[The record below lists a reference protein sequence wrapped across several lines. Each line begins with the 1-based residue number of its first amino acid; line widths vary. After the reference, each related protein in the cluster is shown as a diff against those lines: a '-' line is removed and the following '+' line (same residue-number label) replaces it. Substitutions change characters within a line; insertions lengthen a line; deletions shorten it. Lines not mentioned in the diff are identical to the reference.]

1 MKISKQFREHLN
13 NINIVSKHFK
23 NIFGIVLISALLLT
37 SCTKNDDNDGDI
49 LIRPTAEDFNKIK
62 EAALENLTQT
72 FQFNTDDGNIMLTSE
87 KGVQIFIS
95 SSCLTLNGEAVT
107 GTVDVEFVE
116 LFDKGSML
124 TTNKPTMGMLPNGD
138 KGLLISGGEF
148 FVDATQNGVSL
159 ETTCGFQMQIPAD
172 LTGGVDNDMTLWEGV
187 IDQDGNLAWDEVE
200 RDGAQGEG
208 GVFGEG
214 NQYYGFFQSFGWSN
228 VDRFYND
235 PRPKT
240 TILVAVPEGYDNTNS
255 AVYISYDGEDAGLA
269 NLDTYDSETGLF
281 SEHYG
286 LIPIG
291 LECHIIFATEDG
303 ENWKYAI
310 KAVTIT
316 ENGVVTFTEGDTSI
330 ATEAQLTTIINGLP

>member
-1 MKISKQFREHLN
+1 MRNF
-13 NINIVSKHFK
+13 KHILATF
-23 NIFGIVLISALLLT
+23 LMSALLLT
-37 SCTKNDDNDGDI
+37 SCSKNDDGDI
-49 LIRPTAEDFNKIK
+49 LIRPTAEDFNNLK

-72 FQFNTDDGNIMLTSE
+72 FQFNADDGNVTLTSE
-87 KGVQIFIS
+87 KGVQIYIS
-95 SSCLTLNGEAVT
+95 STCLTLNGNAVT

-124 TTNKPTMGMLPNGD
+124 TTNKPTMGTLPNGD
-138 KGLLISGGEF
+138 KALLISGGEF
-148 FVDATQNGVSL
+148 FVNATQDGVAL
-159 ETTCGFQMQIPAD
+159 ETNCGFQMQIPAD
-172 LTGGVDNDMTLWEGV
+172 LTGGVDNDMILWEGE
-187 IDQDGNLAWDEVE
+187 IDENGNLAWDEVRE
-200 RDGAQGEG
+200 DAAGGQG

-240 TILVAVPEGYDNTNS
+240 TILVGVPEGYNNTNS
-255 AVYISYDGEDAGLA
+255 SVFISYDGEDTGLA
-269 NLDTYDSETGLF
+269 NLDTYDAETGLF

-286 LIPIG
+286 QIPIG

-303 ENWKYAI
+303 DNWKYAI

-316 ENGVVTFTEGDTSI
+316 ENGVITFTDGETSV